1 MSQINLVVDAINGL
15 GGSGSLDDIY
25 KAVNDIEE
33 TPEPSIRRT
42 IYQHSS
48 ECDIDEPTREDIFY
62 APLGKGE
69 GVWAIRDNSFSIFPI
84 TAGTKIL
91 RKELHE
97 QVGGSVQGGI
107 CPTASGHILL
117 FSDPEH
123 GEEFGYFDGW
133 EGDTYLYYGQ
143 GQDGDME
150 FSRNN
155 KPLLNHKA
163 EGKRVQLFKGA
174 KGEVVYEGQF
184 ELDELRPYDLIED
197 KDINDEERVA
207 IVFRLVPI
215 KEQETK
221 LPNTNIK
228 LIAQNKIEVADI
240 ERYITESTEITYTA
254 EIRAERKESKLVTEY
269 QDFLENNNL
278 PKLSRLII
286 NIEGETSSLKTDGWI
301 EESNTLV
308 EAKSSSSRNSIR
320 TAIGQLL
327 DYKFQ
332 IENQDIEV
340 KRLAILLPQKP
351 RNSLVKL
358 LNNLGINLTY
368 KDGSNFVDVE

>member
-33 TPEPSIRRT
+33 TPEPLIRRT

-48 ECDIDEPTREDIFY
+48 ECDIYEPTREDIFY

-69 GVWAIRDNSFSIFPI
+69 GVWAIRDKTFSIFPI

-117 FSDPEH
+117 FSDPKH

-143 GQDGDME
+143 GQEGDME

-155 KPLLNHKA
+155 KSLLNHKT

-215 KEQETK
+215 REQETT

-240 ERYITESTEITYTA
+240 ERYITESTEITFTA

-351 RNSLVKL
+351 RDSLVKL

>member
-48 ECDIDEPTREDIFY
+48 ECDIYETTREDIFY

-155 KPLLNHKA
+155 KSLLNHKA

-215 KEQETK
+215 KEQETT

-340 KRLAILLPQKP
+340 NRLAILLPQKP

-358 LNNLGINLTY
+358 LNNLGIHLTY